1 MQSKE
6 LGRARESYAKL
17 QLSMEITEKKQRDAE
32 ESYNLSAEQAK
43 QAVQSIEK
51 SIKQKQEIHNRTID
65 KVREKCLF
73 QFETQRANYNKY
85 SEMTDKKQNEY
96 SEKALNKFNTIR

>member
-17 QLSMEITEKKQRDAE
+17 QLSMEITEKKQKDAE

-43 QAVQSIEK
+43 QTVQSIEK
-51 SIKQKQEIHNRTID
+51 SIK
-65 KVREKCLF
+65 
-73 QFETQRANYNKY
+73 
-85 SEMTDKKQNEY
+85 
-96 SEKALNKFNTIR
+96 